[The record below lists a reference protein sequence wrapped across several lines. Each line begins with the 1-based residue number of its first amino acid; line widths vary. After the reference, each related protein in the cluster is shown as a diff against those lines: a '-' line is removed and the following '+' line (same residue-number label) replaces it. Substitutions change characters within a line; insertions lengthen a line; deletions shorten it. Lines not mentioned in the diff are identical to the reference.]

1 MALHAF
7 GAGHDEHR
15 IIQHRQCALHLR
27 RKIDVPGCIDKE
39 IFIFPM
45 MEYRLVGKD
54 RNAALFLQ
62 RMRIQ
67 KRILMIDA
75 PHRSQ
80 AVRMVKQRLRKC
92 GLARIDVRQYAQS
105 DLHCALTKE
114 NA

>member
-62 RMRIQ
+62 RVRIQ

-75 PHRSQ
+75 PIAR
-80 AVRMVKQRLRKC
+80 RL
-92 GLARIDVRQYAQS
+92 
-105 DLHCALTKE
+105 CAW
-114 NA
+114 